1 MKDKASEQG
10 SEIETAEAVRKL
22 GGGMVLSQMLLIA
35 VGTVAMSVILSLAL
49 TRSLTPQKSIV
60 VLDVNKIFNAKRKQF
75 TNAYKDRDPSSGDR
89 LRMQRDIDDF
99 TEKFNNAVQ
108 NESRRHIILYK
119 ESVVSTDTVPDI
131 TDEVMK
137 AVQ

>member
-1 MKDKASEQG
+1 MKDKTDEQDTNK
-10 SEIETAEAVRKL
+10 ETAEAVHKL
-22 GGGMVLSQMLLIA
+22 GTGIPLSHMFLIA

-75 TNAYKDRDPSSGDR
+75 TNAYKDRDPASGDR

-108 NESRRHIILYK
+108 RESRRHIILYK
-119 ESVVSTDTVPDI
+119 ESVVSTDTVSDI

-137 AVQ
+137 AVK

>member
-1 MKDKASEQG
+1 MKDKANEQG

-108 NESRRHIILYK
+108 QESRRHIILYK
-119 ESVVSTDTVPDI
+119 ESVVSTDSVPDI

>member
-1 MKDKASEQG
+1 MKDKANEQG
-10 SEIETAEAVRKL
+10 SEIETAEAVGKR
-22 GGGMVLSQMLLIA
+22 GRGMTLSQMLLIA
-35 VGTVAMSVILSLAL
+35 VGTVVVSVILSLMM

-75 TNAYKDRDPSSGDR
+75 TNAYKDRDPSSRDR

-108 NESRRHIILYK
+108 RESRRHIILYK
-119 ESVVSTDTVPDI
+119 ESVVSTDTVSDI

-137 AVQ
+137 AVK

>member
-1 MKDKASEQG
+1 MKDKANG
-10 SEIETAEAVRKL
+10 PDSEIETAEADRKL
-22 GGGMVLSQMLLIA
+22 GRGIALSQMLLIA

-89 LRMQRDIDDF
+89 LRMQKDIDDF

-108 NESRRHIILYK
+108 KESRRHIILYK
-119 ESVVSTDTVPDI
+119 ESVVSTDSVPDI

>member
-1 MKDKASEQG
+1 MKDKANEQG
-10 SEIETAEAVRKL
+10 SEIETAEAVGKR
-22 GGGMVLSQMLLIA
+22 GRGMTLSQMLLIA
-35 VGTVAMSVILSLAL
+35 VGTVVVSVILSLMM

-60 VLDVNKIFNAKRKQF
+60 VLDANKVFNAKRKQF

-108 NESRRHIILYK
+108 QESRRHIILYK
-119 ESVVSTDTVPDI
+119 ESVVSTDSVPDI

>member
-1 MKDKASEQG
+1 MKDKANG
-10 SEIETAEAVRKL
+10 PDSEIETAEADRKL
-22 GGGMVLSQMLLIA
+22 GGGVALSQMLLIA

-75 TNAYKDRDPSSGDR
+75 TNAYKDRDPSSRDR

-108 NESRRHIILYK
+108 RESRRHIILYK
-119 ESVVSTDTVPDI
+119 ESVVSTDTVSDI
-131 TDEVMK
+131 TDQVMK

>member
-1 MKDKASEQG
+1 MKDKANG
-10 SEIETAEAVRKL
+10 PDSEIETAEADRKL
-22 GGGMVLSQMLLIA
+22 GGGVALSQMLLIA

-75 TNAYKDRDPSSGDR
+75 TNAYKDRDPSSRDR

-108 NESRRHIILYK
+108 RESGRHIILYK
-119 ESVVSTDTVPDI
+119 ESVVSTDTVSDI
-131 TDEVMK
+131 TDQVMK

>member
-1 MKDKASEQG
+1 MNDKTDEQG
-10 SEIETAEAVRKL
+10 SEKETAEAVREH
-22 GGGMVLSQMLLIA
+22 GRDRTLSHMLLIA
-35 VGTVAMSVILSLAL
+35 VGTVAMSVILSLMM

-89 LRMQRDIDDF
+89 LRMQKDIDDF

-108 NESRRHIILYK
+108 KESRRHIILYK